1 MLLRKGSVKY
11 GEKGGS
17 RTAYNPAEPSPDFDK
32 WPERWMGTREDREYG
47 KKLLSYMEEFLDVLI
62 KVKGNRSRKTLKIH
76 IDNAWLLG
84 GLIIRHVSMYE
95 EYKTTP
101 LKKLMESVESG
112 GILPDGYDHMTER
125 DQSAFESTCEL
136 FENYLKKTAPKKKSH
151 TG

>member
-1 MLLRKGSVKY
+1 MVRKAGAELPITLR
-11 GEKGGS
+11 EL
-17 RTAYNPAEPSPDFDK
+17 SPDFDK
-32 WPERWMGTREDREYG
+32 WPERWMGTTEDRDYG
-47 KKLLSYMEEFLDVLI
+47 NKLLPYIEEFLDILI
-62 KVKGNRSRKTLKIH
+62 KGNRSRKMLKIH

-84 GLIIRHVSMYE
+84 GSIIRHVSMYE

-101 LKKLMESVESG
+101 LKKLVESVESG

-136 FENYLKKTAPKKKSH
+136 FENYLKESMTKKKSH